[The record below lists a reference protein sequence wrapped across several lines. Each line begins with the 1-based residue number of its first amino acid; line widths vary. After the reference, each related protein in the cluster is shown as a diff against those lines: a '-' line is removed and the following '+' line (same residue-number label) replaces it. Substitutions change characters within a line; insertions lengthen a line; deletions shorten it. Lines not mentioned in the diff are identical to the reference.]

1 MRKARIIKSI
11 GGLYTLFD
19 VESKKVIEA
28 RPSGKLR
35 NVKLTEDSSF
45 LKQTTKRTKLEKK
58 VMQIS
63 PKVGDFVLYDETDVN
78 NPMQEILERQNEL
91 ARPDV
96 ANVDQVLL
104 IFAAKDPN
112 FSFILLDQFLV
123 LIEQANIKPVLI
135 VTKIDLISKEELYE
149 LKQVL
154 AYYEYIGYKIYYVNS
169 KQKIGFDTL
178 TDLFIDKVSVLAGQ
192 TGAGKST
199 FLNALVPSLN
209 IKTQEISKA
218 LGRGKHTT
226 RHSELFFFGGGLV
239 ADTPG
244 FSKLELSLLDKSDL
258 KNYFVEFESLSK
270 SCRFKND
277 CDHIHEPDCHVRE
290 NANVMASRYE
300 HYKKFYDEIKNQK
313 ERY

>member
-11 GGLYTLFD
+11 GGLYTLVD
-19 VESKKVIEA
+19 LESKKVIEA

-35 NVKLTEDSSF
+35 NVKLTEDSTF
-45 LKQTTKRTKLEKK
+45 LKQKTKRTKLEKT

-63 PKVGDFVLYDETDVN
+63 PKVGDFVFYDETDVN
-78 NPMQEILERQNEL
+78 HPMQEILERRNEL

-123 LIEQANIKPVLI
+123 LIEQANIRPVLI
-135 VTKIDLISKEELYE
+135 VTKIDLISTKTLAE
-149 LKQVL
+149 LKQSL
-154 AYYEYIGYKIYYVNS
+154 TYYESIGYDVYYINS
-169 KQKIGFDTL
+169 KQKIGFDAL
-178 TDLFIDKVSVLAGQ
+178 TDLFKDKVSVLAGQ

-199 FLNALVPSLN
+199 FLNALMPDLHL
-209 IKTQEISKA
+209 KTQEISKA

-226 RHSELFFFGGGLV
+226 RHSELFFFGDGLV

-244 FSKLELSLLDKSDL
+244 FSKLELSLLDKSSL
-258 KNYFVEFESLSK
+258 KDYFIEFEALSK
-270 SCRFKND
+270 SCRFGND
-277 CDHIHEPDCHVRE
+277 CDHIHEPACNVRDNE
-290 NANVMASRYE
+290 KVMDSRYE